1 MNKGNFI
8 FWSFMVIVISLIA
21 IIGVK
26 SSNVYTNVEYV
37 VTDVYSTMRSGTI
50 RTHTTYCNVKR
61 PSDCIQ
67 YDEHRIEPKYKVGD
81 HFYQSQQEF
90 GPTSKFIMGTALLFL
105 MVSVLVFFCSGVLWI
120 VDSAIGTST
129 RGASDF
135 EP

>member
-8 FWSFMVIVISLIA
+8 FWSFMVMVISLVA

-50 RTHTTYCNVKR
+50 RTHTEYCKVKS
-61 PSDCIQ
+61 PSDCVI
-67 YDEHRIEPKYKVGD
+67 YDEPRIEPKYKVGD

-90 GPTSKFIMGTALLFL
+90 GPTSKFIMSTALLFL
-105 MVSVLVFFCSGVLWI
+105 LGGVLVFFCSGVAWI
-120 VDSAIGTST
+120 VDSALSTSQP
-129 RGASDF
+129 GARDF